1 VERPQKLASRKQR
14 KAVVRNWVVGNN
26 FLQEMPDTHP
36 EPAER
41 KSGEWAAR
49 VERVWREIY
58 EASALRRGSLD
69 IYQSINAMIEAMR
82 KRGAR

>member
-1 VERPQKLASRKQR
+1 
-14 KAVVRNWVVGNN
+14 VVGNN

-58 EASALRRGSLD
+58 EASERGISGLRRGSLD
-69 IYQSINAMIEAMR
+69 IYQSVNAMIEAMR